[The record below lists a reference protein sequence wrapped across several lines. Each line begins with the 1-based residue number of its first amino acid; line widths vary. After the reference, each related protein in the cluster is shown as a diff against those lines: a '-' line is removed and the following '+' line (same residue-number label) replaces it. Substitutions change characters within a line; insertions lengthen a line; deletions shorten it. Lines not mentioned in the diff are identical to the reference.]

1 MRCCYQF
8 ANALTM
14 LCLAMGAS
22 FCLVVSIPAAADAL
36 YRCQEANGAIRW
48 QQRPCGTQAT
58 ETIFPAG
65 KSAPPT
71 RQAQPEARLPAQ
83 DPAIQQAL
91 ARLAERQEALDAQ
104 RRQLRAE
111 LEQELAALAPS
122 ARQKREG
129 ESEREQLASH
139 RTYLELRKERERRY
153 RAELRLI
160 EKELE
165 GIARE
170 RQALLRSRQAP
181 IQTQESP
188 HQRQRWLQVAPRSP

>member
-1 MRCCYQF
+1 MRCCHHC
-8 ANALTM
+8 ANVLTM

-22 FCLVVSIPAAADAL
+22 LCLVVSIPAAADAL

-48 QQRPCGTQAT
+48 QQRPCGAQAT
-58 ETIFPAG
+58 ETIFPSG

-71 RQAQPEARLPAQ
+71 RQAEAHLPDQ
-83 DPAIQQAL
+83 DQAIQQAL
-91 ARLAERQEALDAQ
+91 ARLEERQEALNAQ

-111 LEQELAALAPS
+111 LEQELAALTHS

-129 ESEREQLASH
+129 ESERERLASH
-139 RTYLELRKERERRY
+139 RTHLELRKERERRY

-181 IQTQESP
+181 IQTQKLP
-188 HQRQRWLQVAPRSP
+188 HQRQR